1 VKRFGR
7 LHVDLASASP
17 DHVAMNALQPLADE
31 PAGSLEAAVDVRRGA
46 RLRTPLV
53 FASPHSG
60 RIYPDALHAASALDA
75 HELRRSEDAFVDELI
90 SGALERGAAIV
101 ACRYARAYV
110 DVNRDPWELDPAMF
124 EDELPDAARRQ
135 SPRVAAGLG
144 AIPRLV
150 AEGREIYSR
159 KLTYS
164 EASERLEAVHRP
176 YHTALGAVL
185 EEARDQFGVAILIDW
200 HSMPSVVARSETRLG
215 RMRPDVVLG
224 DRHGAA
230 CGKAITVRVRRAFE
244 AEGYVAAANAPY
256 AGGWTTQTW
265 GRPREGLHALQI
277 ELDRGLYLDEERL
290 QRSAGFARLKRD
302 LDRLT
307 ETLAAEEWAAK
318 L

>member
-1 VKRFGR
+1 
-7 LHVDLASASP
+7 
-17 DHVAMNALQPLADE
+17 MNALQPLAVE
-31 PAGSLEAAVDVRRGA
+31 PAGPLEAAVEVRREA

-60 RIYPDALHAASALDA
+60 RIYPEALHAASRLDA

-90 SGALERGAAIV
+90 EGAPARGAAV
-101 ACRYARAYV
+101 VLCRYARAYV

-124 EDELPDAARRQ
+124 EDELPDATRRQ

-150 AEGREIYSR
+150 GEGREIYSR
-159 KLTYS
+159 KLAFS
-164 EASERLEAVHRP
+164 EAAERIEAVHRP
-176 YHTALGAVL
+176 YHTALGELLQEAKERFGAV
-185 EEARDQFGVAILIDW
+185 ILIDW
-200 HSMPSVVARSETRLG
+200 HSMPSAVARSETRLG

-230 CGKAITVRVRRAFE
+230 CAKAVSASVRRAFE
-244 AEGYVAAANAPY
+244 AAGYVTASNAPY

-277 ELDRGLYLDEERL
+277 ELDRGLYLDEE
-290 QRSAGFARLKRD
+290 QVKPSAGFPRLKRD
-302 LDRLT
+302 LERLT
-307 ETLAAEEWAAK
+307 ETLAAENWAAR